1 MHLLESPKYEN
12 GFEILLGD
20 HITVGTIIGKTGKS
34 NGNTD
39 PEMGYHLHF
48 EANSQNAAVGDQ
60 GRSDFTYT
68 LNPMFFCRKRS
79 DFQ

>member
-12 GFEILLGD
+12 GFEKLLGD

-39 PEMGYHLHF
+39 PKMGYRLHF
-48 EANSQNAAVGDQ
+48 EANNQNAAVGDQ

-68 LNPMFFCRKRS
+68 LNPCIFLSKKK
-79 DFQ
+79 